1 MSSYFIKEL
10 PYARDSAGLLRQL
23 ATLEG
28 LVFLDSGQGNGQ
40 HVHYDVISALP
51 QMRAVQVGKTV
62 SLHGAEGTEAFSG
75 DIFEAVDTALARL
88 QSSLPLPQAM
98 VDLPFKGG
106 ALGYF
111 GYENMAEIGIY
122 TWAIVIDHR
131 QCRTLLFT
139 LPSCPN
145 SVQKLIRRHL
155 SVKAPTLAP
164 FALEAPFRSN
174 FSTDTYHAAFD
185 HVQDY
190 IQAGDCYQVNL
201 AQRFSTTYT
210 GDPLAAYLRLRPQ
223 MQSPFAAFIRRSN
236 GAVLSFSPERF
247 IAVTQGEVLTQPIK
261 GTRPRSDNA
270 EKDLTL
276 AQELQESEKD
286 RAENL
291 MIVDLL
297 RNDLGTICTT
307 GSIKVDKL
315 FELQSFSNVH
325 HLVST
330 ISARLGETHTALDLL
345 RNCFPGGSIT
355 GAPKRRAMEII
366 KELEPNGRAVYCGA
380 IGYVSFDGNMDTNI
394 TIRTLLCETSDIH
407 CWGGGGL
414 VADSVWDQ
422 EYQEC
427 YDKINNLIN
436 CL

>member
-1 MSSYFIKEL
+1 MSSYFVKEL
-10 PYARDSAGLLRQL
+10 PYARDSAALLRQL
-23 ATLEG
+23 AALDG
-28 LVFLDSGQGNGQ
+28 LVFLDSGQGNGK
-40 HVHYDVISALP
+40 HVHYDILSALP
-51 QMRAVQVGKTV
+51 QMRATLTDNKV
-62 SLHGAEGTEAFSG
+62 SLSSATGIESFSD
-75 DIFEAVDTALARL
+75 DIFKAVDTALTHLRPRE
-88 QSSLPLPQAM
+88 PLPPTL

-122 TWAIVIDHR
+122 TWAIVVNHR
-131 QCRTLLFT
+131 QRQTVLFT
-139 LPSCPN
+139 LPSCP
-145 SVQKLIRRHL
+145 SCVQTQVLEL
-155 SVKAPTLAP
+155 LATDTTALEPFTLTAP
-164 FALEAPFRSN
+164 FQSN
-174 FSTDTYHAAFD
+174 FSEDSYHSAFD
-185 HVQDY
+185 RVRDY

-210 GDPLAAYLRLRPQ
+210 GSPLAAYLRLRPE
-223 MQSPFAAFIRRSN
+223 MRSPFAAFIKSSN
-236 GAVLSFSPERF
+236 GALLSFSPERF
-247 IAVTQGEVLTQPIK
+247 LAVTNGEVLTQPIK
-261 GTRPRSDNA
+261 GTRPRSENQ
-270 EKDLTL
+270 EKDQRL
-276 AQELQESEKD
+276 AKELQESEKD

-297 RNDLGTICTT
+297 RNDLGTLCET
-307 GSIKVDKL
+307 GSVKVDKL

-330 ISARLGETHTALDLL
+330 ISARLGNEHTAMDLL

-355 GAPKRRAMEII
+355 GAPKHRAMQII

-394 TIRTLLCETSDIH
+394 SIRTLLCDSPDIH

-414 VADSVWDQ
+414 VADSVWDK

-436 CL
+436 SL